1 MIPAPFIAEAREA
14 FDEAYLRGDPPAQS
28 DTCFKAALAVLS
40 RHWPASDAPSV
51 DLTEDQWTRFREY
64 LDRKGWRCPEGSD
77 NMRDIRAAFRAALA
91 TPAPAPAVRV
101 VRVAV
106 AESLRGLPFVEV
118 TDGPDDDD
126 EAFDALANH
135 RNAPIRLCIAEIPVP
150 IREVPVVQASVTGA
164 GT

>member
-1 MIPAPFIAEAREA
+1 MIPAPILAEAREA
-14 FDEAYLRGDPPAQS
+14 YDEHDDMIGN
-28 DTCFKAALAVLS
+28 FEAALAVLS
-40 RHWPASDAPSV
+40 RHWPASDAPSA
-51 DLTEDQWTRFREY
+51 DLTEDQWTRFREH
-64 LDRKGWRCPEGSD
+64 LSKRGWLAPAESD
-77 NMRDIRAAFRAALA
+77 NMRDIRDAFRAALS

-118 TDGPDDDD
+118 TDGPEDDE

-150 IREVPVVQASVTGA
+150 IREVPTVQASVRGA